1 MNKLLT
7 IVFNSYFSKKSLNK
21 VLKNLIKY
29 KIIIIENSLDKSL
42 KLELE
47 KKYKN
52 VRVVLPKENLGTS
65 RGFNLGIKLA
75 TTKYVFISNPDI
87 KITNRSIDELILCA
101 QKIKKFALIAPT
113 YKIEKIHKNYSN
125 YSKKIEVDKPF
136 FKKYKILS
144 VNWIDNNFII
154 NRKLIKNILFDENY
168 FLYFETIDFCK
179 KLKRERKNLLV
190 SKKIKFIHYGS
201 KSVDIKHKEI
211 VIKSRAWH
219 YNWSKFYY
227 YRKNFD
233 YFYAFTKILPNLIQ
247 AIKKIL
253 INLVRF
259 NKFNI
264 SLSFIEIYGIVSSI
278 LCLNSFYR
286 PFQKN
291 KSNKIIKEN

>member
-7 IVFNSYFSKKSLNK
+7 IVFNSYFSKKSLDR

-29 KIIIIENSLDKSL
+29 KIIIIENSLDKSI

-52 VRVVLPKENLGTS
+52 VRVILPKENLGTS

-75 TTKYVFISNPDI
+75 ATKYVFISNPDI
-87 KITNRSIDELILCA
+87 KISNKSIDELILCA

-113 YKIEKIHKNYSN
+113 YKIEKIHKNHSN
-125 YSKKIEVDKPF
+125 YTEKIRTNSPF
-136 FKKYKILS
+136 FKKYQILS

-154 NRKLIKNILFDENY
+154 NKELVKHDLFDENY

-179 KLKRERKNLLV
+179 KQQRKKRNLLV
-190 SKKIKFIHYGS
+190 SKKIKFIHFGS
-201 KSVDIKHKEI
+201 KSTDIKYND
-211 VIKSRAWH
+211 VVVKSRAWH

-233 YFYAFTKILPNLIQ
+233 YFYALTKILPNFIQ
-247 AIKKIL
+247 SIKKII

-264 SLSFIEIYGIVSSI
+264 YLSFIEIYGIVSSV
-278 LCLNSFYR
+278 LCMSSFYR

-291 KSNKIIKEN
+291 KYSKLVKKN